1 MSSSVTTFISMMA
14 FYAIL
19 SSIIGPLIFYYVGGK
34 SLKVAGYGFVVF
46 SIVSIILWFKY
57 GQKMV

>member
-1 MSSSVTTFISMMA
+1 MMA